1 MTRMPES
8 SSWEEDIELI
18 SRRERVSGGLD
29 GVANRPLKS
38 LANRTRYL
46 KERADESALH
56 LDEKVSAVKTFAE
69 GATLESPRDE
79 ILYGVYRLVWTG
91 DFPKTVPA
99 GSTPQGTGG
108 TGGGRWAYTSDAVIR
123 QELGSHDLPGG
134 AAVALKYGTVA
145 DAIKWVTP
153 EMFGAV
159 GDGVADDT
167 EALQAALDA
176 CVDFEFTTDVDTT
189 DRRASTVN
197 YSLMLVGK
205 YRYTRT
211 LYIKPYTKVVGI
223 SQSYLG
229 DATNKFTAL
238 IPDFDM
244 TDGYALET
252 VNYDASGN
260 LLIKVDKLGASA
272 SDDRLVTRCP
282 GLVLHNF
289 AFVAGANTR
298 LKGFINLRIALGAS
312 VIRVQGRAPTK
323 VATGISITCSW
334 NGAFRDCVFRAGAI
348 GLVGRDNV
356 TTWKVDNCYFQTTQG
371 DNPFP
376 WFTDFPEFYGYPLMQ
391 VKTTGVATSWC
402 SMHFTDCTIENAQ
415 HGYRIHRCQ
424 GGSEFGTYFENIE
437 EFCYAMMESVGS
449 LTPAYFY
456 HNTGVVNTCKMVF
469 WSGSARN
476 SGSIDMTNTNYW
488 SYTVDPYNLP
498 GASKIK
504 VKTAGDLRTNQKL
517 RYPNKVILDC
527 YSQFS
532 GYCDI
537 YVSASGNDD
546 YNGYSSTYPV
556 RTLQEA
562 LLRCQPN
569 YKNRIYITTGGV
581 VTTTKYYS
589 DGYQPNRRFFKN
601 FDIQVI
607 GDETSKPAL
616 LIGEDAGWLSGIGI
630 RGGRIS
636 FSHLS
641 ITIAL
646 SSSVSSAATAFAAL
660 VYAYG
665 DCEVS
670 LDNCTITGSNPAY
683 KPFLVSPAQKPGIA
697 KISLSDC
704 VLLNM
709 DIVQGTGSGLYLA
722 YILNHVNCTFTAVT
736 EGNTTGKIYSRL
748 IA

>member
-1 MTRMPES
+1 MTRMPEF
-8 SSWEEDIELI
+8 SSWEEEIELI

-91 DFPKTVPA
+91 DFPKTIPA

-176 CVDFEFTTDVDTT
+176 CVDFEFTTDVDKT
-189 DRRASTVN
+189 DRSASTVN

-289 AFVAGANTR
+289 AFVAGASTR
-298 LKGFINLRIALGAS
+298 LKG
-312 VIRVQGRAPTK
+312 
-323 VATGISITCSW
+323 
-334 NGAFRDCVFRAGAI
+334 
-348 GLVGRDNV
+348 
-356 TTWKVDNCYFQTTQG
+356 
-371 DNPFP
+371 
-376 WFTDFPEFYGYPLMQ
+376 
-391 VKTTGVATSWC
+391 
-402 SMHFTDCTIENAQ
+402 
-415 HGYRIHRCQ
+415 
-424 GGSEFGTYFENIE
+424 
-437 EFCYAMMESVGS
+437 
-449 LTPAYFY
+449 
-456 HNTGVVNTCKMVF
+456 
-469 WSGSARN
+469 
-476 SGSIDMTNTNYW
+476 
-488 SYTVDPYNLP
+488 
-498 GASKIK
+498 
-504 VKTAGDLRTNQKL
+504 
-517 RYPNKVILDC
+517 
-527 YSQFS
+527 
-532 GYCDI
+532 
-537 YVSASGNDD
+537 
-546 YNGYSSTYPV
+546 
-556 RTLQEA
+556 
-562 LLRCQPN
+562 
-569 YKNRIYITTGGV
+569 
-581 VTTTKYYS
+581 
-589 DGYQPNRRFFKN
+589 
-601 FDIQVI
+601 
-607 GDETSKPAL
+607 
-616 LIGEDAGWLSGIGI
+616 
-630 RGGRIS
+630 
-636 FSHLS
+636 
-641 ITIAL
+641 
-646 SSSVSSAATAFAAL
+646 
-660 VYAYG
+660 
-665 DCEVS
+665 
-670 LDNCTITGSNPAY
+670 
-683 KPFLVSPAQKPGIA
+683 
-697 KISLSDC
+697 
-704 VLLNM
+704 
-709 DIVQGTGSGLYLA
+709 
-722 YILNHVNCTFTAVT
+722 
-736 EGNTTGKIYSRL
+736 
-748 IA
+748 